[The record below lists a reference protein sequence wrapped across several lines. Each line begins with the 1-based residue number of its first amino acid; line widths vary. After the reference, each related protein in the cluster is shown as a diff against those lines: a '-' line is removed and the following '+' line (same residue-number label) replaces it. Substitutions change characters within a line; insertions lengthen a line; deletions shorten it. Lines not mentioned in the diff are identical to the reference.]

1 MGGNVHGADLEALDG
16 LRRTVERNAGTLRSL
31 TETAT
36 AGVATLTT
44 IWDGPDAGQFRQQ
57 WMGIH
62 RARLLAAA
70 DGLQAAA
77 DTIERNRRG
86 QERASSADGGGA
98 GPGGGGAPN
107 QGGQGGEGDGTVHPD
122 GSVDLGDPGP
132 TGDTT
137 GWWFWSE
144 FHPAYTEVESRADV
158 DATPVD
164 STDAN
169 DAQALVPAN
178 VHQGAVGDCYFAA
191 AVASMASTPEGRQLL
206 ANMVHANGDGTYT
219 VRFGD
224 GEEVTVDS
232 DVYVNDNGG
241 LAYGGARDGSYNW
254 FSVLEK
260 AYAQRTD
267 HSYEAIEG
275 GWSSEAWKSL
285 VGDGADTHQI
295 HSPSSSD
302 LTSALVKDMDADHPA
317 ALAVDLHDV
326 GGYDD
331 GSLHELSVLDV
342 DESAGTVT
350 LRNPWG
356 SNGGLDW
363 EGRFGATVGDD
374 GLVVVPI
381 DRLAPIVHTYESY
394 EVSK

>member
-16 LRRTVERNAGTLRSL
+16 LRRHVERNAGALRSL

-36 AGVATLTT
+36 AGVGTLTS
-44 IWDGPDAGQFRQQ
+44 IWEGPDAGQFRSQ
-57 WMGIH
+57 WMGTH
-62 RARLLAAA
+62 RPRLLAAV
-70 DGLQAAA
+70 DGLLAAA
-77 DTIERNRRG
+77 DTIERNRRA
-86 QERASSADGGGA
+86 QERASSADVGG
-98 GPGGGGAPN
+98 P
-107 QGGQGGEGDGTVHPD
+107 
-122 GSVDLGDPGP
+122 VDLGDPGP
-132 TGDTT
+132 TGDTS
-137 GWWFWSE
+137 GWWLWRE
-144 FHPAYTEVESRADV
+144 FHPDYTEVESRAHI
-158 DATPVD
+158 DAAPVD
-164 STDAN
+164 STDLN
-169 DAQALVPAN
+169 DPQALLPAN
-178 VHQGAVGDCYFAA
+178 VQQGAVGDCYFAA
-191 AVASMASTPEGRQLL
+191 AVASMASTPEGRRLL
-206 ANMVHANGDGTYT
+206 ATMIQANGDGTYT

-224 GEEVTVDS
+224 GEEVRVDS
-232 DVYVNDNGG
+232 DVYVNDTGG
-241 LAYGGARDGSYNW
+241 LAYGGARDGSFNW

-275 GWSSEAWKSL
+275 GWSSEAWRSL
-285 VGDGADTHQI
+285 VGDSADTQQI
-295 HSPSSSD
+295 RTPSSSE
-302 LTSALVKDMDADHPA
+302 LTSALVADMDADHPA

-326 GGYDD
+326 GDYDD

-342 DESAGTVT
+342 DEQAGTVT

-363 EGRFGATVGDD
+363 EGRFGATVGTD